1 MGIGA
6 SVPTLIVALTLTGA
20 AHAGACGPADPAG
33 RYEGSASP
41 SDKSAIA
48 ITLNVRC
55 AGGAYAVRF
64 FTDQRDFDAADA
76 TIVDGR
82 LVVRFDNG
90 FGAGVAR
97 LTANGEALSGEVDIG
112 GAKVAMSFTR
122 AGPAWTPADW
132 GPRLDLTAAQWRAD
146 LAYLAREVP
155 RRHAN
160 AFASLSKEAFE
171 ARVAELDRRIPSL
184 GPDQMLAA
192 LTELIN
198 AIGDGHT
205 GIIAPPNRDVM
216 PLELAQIGGEF
227 RIVAVGP
234 GLNRALESTVL
245 KIDGTPIARAH
256 ALALN
261 LTPAN
266 ELPPLREGRVNYFLA
281 RGDMLHGLGITQ
293 RRDRARYTVRDD
305 RGEVF
310 SVTAKGLAAGV
321 EVPMQRPLSKPA
333 VIAPSQNDPFW
344 CKALAAA
351 RTVYCDWTGYN
362 DLHAKAQA
370 MWTLI
375 DQVKPE
381 KLIIDMRD
389 NGGGDNTVG
398 EAVLVRPMAARR
410 DLNQRGRLYVL
421 IGPLTFSAAMNN
433 AAQFQDDTNA
443 TLVGETIGEKPNSYQ
458 EPRQFRLPNSHLTV
472 RVSTRY
478 YAFRKTGPNV
488 VRPDREIIPTWADV
502 KAGRDPQLAWILA
515 QP

>member
-6 SVPTLIVALTLTGA
+6 SVSTLISALALAGV

-33 RYEGSASP
+33 RYEGSAKLP
-41 SDKSAIA
+41 DASAIA
-48 ITLNVRC
+48 VTLNVRC
-55 AGGAYAVRF
+55 EGGAYAVRF
-64 FTDQRDFDAADA
+64 FTDQRDFDAAEAA
-76 TIVDGR
+76 TVGGR
-82 LVVRFDNG
+82 LVVKFDNG

-97 LTANGEALSGEVDIG
+97 LAANGEALAGEADVAGTKI
-112 GAKVAMSFTR
+112 AMSFTR

-132 GPRLDLTAAQWRAD
+132 RPRLDLTVAQWRVD

-160 AFASLSKEAFE
+160 AFASLPKEAFA
-171 ARVAELDRRIPSL
+171 ARVADLDRRVPSL

-192 LTELIN
+192 LTQLIN

-205 GIIAPPNRDVM
+205 GMIAPSNHDAM

-234 GLNRALESTVL
+234 GLNRALETEVL
-245 KIDGTPIARAH
+245 KIDGTPIAKAH
-256 ALALN
+256 ALALT

-266 ELPPLREGRVNYFLA
+266 ELPPLREGRVDYFLA
-281 RGDMLHGLGITQ
+281 RGDMLHGLGITT

-305 RGEVF
+305 RGLVF
-310 SVTAKGLAAGV
+310 SVVAKGLAAGS
-321 EVPMQRPLSKPA
+321 EIPMQRPLSKPA
-333 VIAPSQNDPFW
+333 VIAPSQNDPYW
-344 CKALAAA
+344 CKSLPAA
-351 RTVYCDWTGYN
+351 RAVYCNWTGYD
-362 DLHAKAQA
+362 DLHAKAKA

-375 DQVKPE
+375 DHAKPE

-398 EAVLVRPMAARR
+398 EAVLVRPIAARPE
-410 DLNQRGRLYVL
+410 LNQKGRLFVL

-478 YAFRKTGPNV
+478 YAFRKKGPNV
-488 VRPDREIIPTWADV
+488 VSPDREITPTWADV

>member
-1 MGIGA
+1 MG
-6 SVPTLIVALTLTGA
+6 TGA
-20 AHAGACGPADPAG
+20 GFATFVAVLALAGVTHAGTCGPTDPTG
-33 RYEGSASP
+33 RYEGSAKLP
-41 SDKSAIA
+41 DGSAIA

-55 AGGAYAVRF
+55 ESGSYAVRF
-64 FTDQRDFDAADA
+64 FTDQRDFDAADVA
-76 TIVDGR
+76 IVDGR
-82 LVVRFDNG
+82 LVVKFDNG
-90 FGAGVAR
+90 WGPGVAR
-97 LTANGEALSGEVDIG
+97 LAAKGEALAGDGDIAG
-112 GAKVAMSFTR
+112 TKLTLSFTR
-122 AGPAWTPADW
+122 AGPAWAPADW
-132 GPRLDLTAAQWRAD
+132 RPRLDLTAAQWRAD
-146 LAYLAREVP
+146 LAYLVREVP
-155 RRHAN
+155 LRHAN
-160 AFASLSKEAFE
+160 AFASLPKEVFE
-171 ARVAELDRRIPSL
+171 ARVADLDRRIPSL

-192 LTELIN
+192 LTQLIN

-205 GIIAPPNRDVM
+205 GIIAPPNHDAM

-234 GLNRALESTVL
+234 GLGRALEGTVV
-245 KIDGTPIARAH
+245 KIDGTPIAKAH
-256 ALALN
+256 ALALT

-266 ELPPLREGRVNYFLA
+266 ELPPLREGRVNSFLA

-293 RRDRARYTVRDD
+293 RRDRARYAVKDD
-305 RGEVF
+305 WGAVF
-310 SVTAKGLAAGV
+310 SVTAKGLATGT

-333 VIAPSQNDPFW
+333 VIAPSRNDPFW
-344 CKALAAA
+344 CKSLAAE
-351 RTVYCDWTGYN
+351 RTVYCDWTGYEG
-362 DLHAKAQA
+362 LYAKAKA
-370 MWTLI
+370 MWTLV
-375 DQVKPE
+375 DQAKPE
-381 KLIIDMRD
+381 KLILDMRD

-398 EAVLVRPMAARR
+398 EAVLVRPVAARP

-478 YAFRKTGPNV
+478 YAFRKKGPNV
-488 VRPDREIIPTWADV
+488 VRPDREIVPTWADV